1 MFMNYFF
8 KNLRVRFILLLLFFL
23 ISPTLLMAQEEKI
36 ELKGTVYD
44 DTNMPLPGASILEEG
59 TTKGVTTDFDGN
71 FKITVS
77 NKKSVLI
84 ISYLGFSTKR
94 ISVENFTSKIKLS
107 ASQNSLDEIVIVGYG
122 QIKAKDLTGAVAVV
136 KLDDIE
142 DQAVSNIGDAIQ
154 GRSAGVQVITS
165 GQPGS
170 NPVFRIRGMGTI
182 GNNDPLVVVDGM
194 PLNGGLNQVNM
205 NDIESLQI
213 LKDASST
220 AIYGSQGA
228 NGVVIITTKKG
239 KIGKSTLSFE
249 VVSGVSQATDVINV
263 LSASDYATLNNEI
276 LINGGIAPN
285 PDFQNPQSLGKGTDW
300 LAPLLNT
307 GFLNNYTVSYS
318 AGNEKTKIYTSLNY
332 FDQKGIVLNT
342 DYKRYIFQL
351 NTETEVTDKLKFGNN
366 FKINNDIKEQG
377 DYNIRN
383 SILSLPTQSI
393 YKDDGTFSGPI
404 GQPIYNGDIENP
416 IGKATIVDSS
426 TTGYNIQGTIFGE
439 VELYEGLKFKSL
451 FGLEANFWKNRSWT
465 PSYAWDSDVQ
475 LNASL
480 SEGSNQSITWLWDN
494 TLTYDKTFD
503 NDLKLNAL
511 IGTSAQ
517 ENKFEYISG
526 SVRNF
531 PSENTQTLNNGIDQP
546 TLNGSGSEWSL
557 FSYFARV
564 NVNFQDR
571 FYATGTIRRD
581 GSSKFGKGNKYGTF
595 PSGSLAWRISNES
608 FFDSK
613 IIDDLKIRTG
623 FGITGN
629 QNIGSYSFASS
640 YNTYAYN
647 FNNTFVSAAIP
658 TVLPNSNV
666 KWESQEQYNIGID
679 ASLFDSRINVTLD
692 AYLKYTKDMLV
703 PQAVPVTSGYS
714 DVYVPYINAGE
725 IANKGFEVAISSK
738 NIDTDKFKW
747 SSDLVFSL
755 NDNEVLNINS
765 DVPLVTGGIGLN
777 YNLSRIQKGYPVN
790 VFYGFVQ
797 DGIFQTQSE
806 VDNHAVQVQGT
817 SSINSTSPGDIRY
830 KDLNSDGLITD
841 ADRTFLGNPTPNFIY
856 SLNNTFTIGD
866 FSLNIFL
873 QGVHGNE
880 IFNANRL
887 FTENMAITTNQQSSV
902 LNRWTGSETSNTV
915 PRAIYGDPNNNSR
928 TSSRYIEDGS
938 YLRIKSAS
946 LNFNIPKEIFSK
958 SFFDYAKIYL
968 TVQNLYTFTNY
979 TGFDPEV
986 SANGIDNNLY
996 PLTRTVSLGL
1006 NVGF

>member
-968 TVQNLYTFTNY
+968 TGQNLYTFTNY

>member
-1 MFMNYFF
+1 M
-8 KNLRVRFILLLLFFL
+8 LH
-23 ISPTLLMAQEEKI
+23 
-36 ELKGTVYD
+36 
-44 DTNMPLPGASILEEG
+44 
-59 TTKGVTTDFDGN
+59 
-71 FKITVS
+71 
-77 NKKSVLI
+77 
-84 ISYLGFSTKR
+84 
-94 ISVENFTSKIKLS
+94 
-107 ASQNSLDEIVIVGYG
+107 
-122 QIKAKDLTGAVAVV
+122 
-136 KLDDIE
+136 
-142 DQAVSNIGDAIQ
+142 
-154 GRSAGVQVITS
+154 
-165 GQPGS
+165 
-170 NPVFRIRGMGTI
+170 
-182 GNNDPLVVVDGM
+182 
-194 PLNGGLNQVNM
+194 
-205 NDIESLQI
+205 
-213 LKDASST
+213 
-220 AIYGSQGA
+220 
-228 NGVVIITTKKG
+228 
-239 KIGKSTLSFE
+239 
-249 VVSGVSQATDVINV
+249 
-263 LSASDYATLNNEI
+263 
-276 LINGGIAPN
+276 
-285 PDFQNPQSLGKGTDW
+285 
-300 LAPLLNT
+300 
-307 GFLNNYTVSYS
+307 
-318 AGNEKTKIYTSLNY
+318 
-332 FDQKGIVLNT
+332 
-342 DYKRYIFQL
+342 
-351 NTETEVTDKLKFGNN
+351 
-366 FKINNDIKEQG
+366 
-377 DYNIRN
+377 
-383 SILSLPTQSI
+383 
-393 YKDDGTFSGPI
+393 
-404 GQPIYNGDIENP
+404 
-416 IGKATIVDSS
+416 
-426 TTGYNIQGTIFGE
+426 
-439 VELYEGLKFKSL
+439 
-451 FGLEANFWKNRSWT
+451 
-465 PSYAWDSDVQ
+465 
-475 LNASL
+475 
-480 SEGSNQSITWLWDN
+480 
-494 TLTYDKTFD
+494 DKTFD
-503 NDLKLNAL
+503 NDLKLNVL

-517 ENKFEYISG
+517 ENKFEYLSG

-546 TLNGSGSEWSL
+546 ILNGSGSEWSL
-557 FSYFARV
+557 FSYFARI

-887 FTENMAITTNQQSSV
+887 FTENMAITTNQQTSV
-902 LNRWTGSETSNTV
+902 LNRWTGPETSNTV

-958 SFFDYAKIYL
+958 SFFDYAKIYV
-968 TVQNLYTFTNY
+968 TGQNLYTFTNY